1 MCYSASLL
9 IGVGSDAN
17 RRVKLLICLAVEG
30 CAESDRGR
38 VRGRQLELLFGTDPN
53 RSVVRLANSE
63 LLDLKPALLEPACH
77 CPAVQHSKRLVRV
90 SLIANTGRTTSYKAL
105 QNSKI
110 MIK

>member
-1 MCYSASLL
+1 MNA
-9 IGVGSDAN
+9 GEFGPANQSDHDERATHF
-17 RRVKLLICLAVEG
+17 
-30 CAESDRGR
+30 S
-38 VRGRQLELLFGTDPN
+38 T
-53 RSVVRLANSE
+53 S
-63 LLDLKPALLEPACH
+63 EPACH

>member
-1 MCYSASLL
+1 VSYNKS
-9 IGVGSDAN
+9 
-17 RRVKLLICLAVEG
+17 G
-30 CAESDRGR
+30 CGDTQPSRIAIRSSGLSRPLDRGR
-38 VRGRQLELLFGTDPN
+38 VRGRQLELRFETDPN
-53 RSVVRLANSE
+53 MSVVRLAKSE

-77 CPAVQHSKRLVRV
+77 CPAVQLSKWLVRV

>member
-1 MCYSASLL
+1 MIFCL
-9 IGVGSDAN
+9 
-17 RRVKLLICLAVEG
+17 RVKLRNTQCEQLFSALPRKRACRQWEVHSKSNIMRICP
-30 CAESDRGR
+30 CI
-38 VRGRQLELLFGTDPN
+38 
-53 RSVVRLANSE
+53 
-63 LLDLKPALLEPACH
+63 H